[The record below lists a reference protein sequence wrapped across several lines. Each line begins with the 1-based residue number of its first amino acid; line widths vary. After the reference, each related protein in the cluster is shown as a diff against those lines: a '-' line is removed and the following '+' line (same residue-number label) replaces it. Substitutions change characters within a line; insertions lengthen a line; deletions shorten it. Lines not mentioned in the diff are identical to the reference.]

1 VTDTAP
7 QGKQNQ
13 HLTESPDAPLARP
26 RTDITRAPIGGWGT
40 ARVVQVQHP
49 TPRAVLLRLDVNNR
63 VDHLPGQHYV
73 IRLTAD
79 DGYVA
84 QRSYSVASAPSDPLV
99 ELWVERLEDGEVSGF
114 LANVVEPGDELEVRG
129 PIGGWFVWDGSSP
142 AVGVAGGSG
151 AVPLVAMLRH
161 AVVIGRPELL
171 RLAVAARTLQDVPY
185 PAELASF
192 GARIALSRAD
202 RPDRPAG
209 RLTAAELEPLVDPGA
224 TTFVCG
230 SAGFAEFASSL
241 LVELGCPSADVRVE
255 RFGPSG

>member
-1 VTDTAP
+1 MTDAVAADEA
-7 QGKQNQ
+7 Q
-13 HLTESPDAPLARP
+13 LARP
-26 RTDITRAPIGGWGT
+26 RTDPRPAPIGGWTT
-40 ARVVQVQHP
+40 ARVVEVQHP
-49 TPRAVLLRLDVNNR
+49 TPRSVLLRLDVANR

-84 QRSYSVASAPSDPLV
+84 QRSYSIASPPSDRLV
-99 ELWVERLEDGEVSGF
+99 ELWIERLEDGEVSGF
-114 LANVVEPGDELEVRG
+114 LADVVEPGDDLQVRG

-161 AVVIGRPELL
+161 AAVLGRSDLL
-171 RLAVAARTLQDVPY
+171 HLAVSARSLPDLPY
-185 PAELASF
+185 PDELAAA
-192 GARIALSRAD
+192 GARIALSRTD
-202 RPDRPAG
+202 QPGRPAG
-209 RLTAAELEPLVDPGA
+209 RLTAAELQPLVIGGA

-230 SAGFAEFASSL
+230 SAAFAEFASSL

>member
-1 VTDTAP
+1 MLQPEGVSVTDALSAE
-7 QGKQNQ
+7 QAQ
-13 HLTESPDAPLARP
+13 LARP
-26 RTDITRAPIGGWGT
+26 RSDNRPAPIGGWTT
-40 ARVVQVQHP
+40 ARVVEVLHP
-49 TPRAVLLRLDVNNR
+49 TARSVVLRLDIANR

-84 QRSYSVASAPSDPLV
+84 QRSYSIASAPAEQLV
-99 ELWVERLEDGEVSGF
+99 ELWIERLEDGEVSGF
-114 LANVVEPGDELEVRG
+114 LAEVVEPGDDLQVRG
-129 PIGGWFVWDGSSP
+129 PIGGWFVWDATTP

-151 AVPLVAMLRH
+151 AVPLVAMARH
-161 AVVIGRPELL
+161 AAVLGRSELL
-171 RLAVAARTLQDVPY
+171 QLAVSARTLQDLPY
-185 PAELASF
+185 PDELAAA
-192 GARIALSRAD
+192 GATIALSRTD
-202 RPDRPAG
+202 QPGRPAG
-209 RLTAAELEPLVDPGA
+209 RLTAAELQPLVVTGA